1 LGSIPLPALNIKTP
15 QQPDLLEKYSQ
26 LQQLRASQQ
35 QLAMQQQEAP
45 LRMQALQQ
53 QTQLGAGQVQQQQI
67 QLNDQK
73 AMTAAMQDW
82 DGKDYTALPSL
93 VIKHGGSATAVMGLK
108 KNILDQ
114 QTQIATAAM
123 DNGKA
128 AQANAA
134 ATKAHNDLVTG
145 ALSPLTDPSQVP
157 DAQLPQALQTTVA
170 SLVQQGA
177 LDQQHAA
184 AAQKLLQSGDPT
196 QIRQGVNM
204 FRKTLM
210 AQSQI
215 QDDALKTAQTAK
227 AAADAKNA
235 AGKIDPTSPLYDP
248 SQSSIALG
256 TAPGAAQIQ
265 TNQVQQAGRKA
276 AAEESARMPGEMAL
290 AAQRQALSQGD
301 PKTAAQLLVNGDA
314 TLSELKARGAT
325 PDFIARTLFSAK
337 QLSGGK
343 YNAQAAD
350 AQYNVARSE
359 DNVKFFGSANSLI
372 DPGGTLDQLQQA
384 GKNIPHGQLPA
395 LNTLADWQKLAT
407 GNGPLAHY
415 AATALG
421 VADDY
426 SKVMGGGQ
434 GSDTS
439 RLQALNLI
447 KANASDEGRGGAVT
461 GIRDAVVSQT
471 KSRIGNNPV
480 LGRMYGSPALSGGV
494 HPSAGGG
501 ISVTA
506 PNGKVYTFK
515 DQQSADA
522 FKKNAGIQ

>member
-1 LGSIPLPALNIKTP
+1 MGTIPLPALDIKTP
-15 QQPDLLEKYSQ
+15 QQPDLLQKYSN

-35 QLAMQQQEAP
+35 QLAMQRQEAP
-45 LRMQALQQ
+45 LRMQSLQQ

-73 AMTAAMQDW
+73 AMTAAMQSW
-82 DGKDYTALPSL
+82 DGKDYTQLPAL
-93 VIKHGGSATAVMGLK
+93 VIKNGGSATAVMGLK
-108 KNILDQ
+108 QKILDQ
-114 QTQIATAAM
+114 QTAISTQVKNQGQGALAQIEAT
-123 DNGKA
+123 NKR
-128 AQANAA
+128 
-134 ATKAHNDLVTG
+134 NDLVAG
-145 ALSPLTDPSQVP
+145 ALSPLVDSSQVP
-157 DAQLPQALQTTVA
+157 DAQLPQALTSTVQ

-177 LDQQHAA
+177 LDQQHADA
-184 AAQKLLQSGDPT
+184 AKQILQSGNPVA
-196 QIRQGVNM
+196 IRQGIDH

-215 QDDALKTAQTAK
+215 TDDALKAAQTAK

-235 AGKIDPTSPLYDP
+235 AGKIDPSSPLYDP

-265 TNQVQQAGRKA
+265 TNAVQQAGRRA

-301 PKTAAQLLVNGDA
+301 PKMAAQLLINGDA
-314 TLSELKARGAT
+314 TLSELRARGVT
-325 PDFIARTLFSAK
+325 PDFIARTLFEARRA
-337 QLSGGK
+337 SGGK

-384 GKNIPHGQLPA
+384 GNNIPHGQLPA

-434 GSDTS
+434 GSDSS

-447 KANASDEGRGGAVT
+447 KANASEEGRGGAVT

-480 LGRMYGSPALSGGV
+480 LGRMYGSPALSGGGSGMV
-494 HPSAGGG
+494 TVQIPGSPAGQIPTAALAKFKQDHPNAQ
-501 ISVTA
+501 V
-506 PNGKVYTFK
+506 
-515 DQQSADA
+515 QQ
-522 FKKNAGIQ
+522 